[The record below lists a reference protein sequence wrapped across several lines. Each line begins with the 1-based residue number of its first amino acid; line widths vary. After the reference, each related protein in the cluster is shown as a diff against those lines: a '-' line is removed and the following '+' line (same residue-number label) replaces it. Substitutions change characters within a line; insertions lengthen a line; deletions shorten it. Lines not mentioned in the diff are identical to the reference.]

1 MSDIEERDASD
12 LGQFGALSTEQQA
25 LVNAFAEMVRK
36 GQVLIPSGDPSNNQG
51 NLPLE
56 GGGLNS
62 TQVERDME
70 DGIESE
76 SLRVELQHPLRCLHL
91 FPG

>member
-12 LGQFGALSTEQQA
+12 LGQFGALTTEQQA

-36 GQVLIPSGDPSNNQG
+36 GQVPIPSGDPSNNQG
-51 NLPLE
+51 NLPLEE

-76 SLRVELQHPLRCLHL
+76 SLRVELQHLTDS
-91 FPG
+91 